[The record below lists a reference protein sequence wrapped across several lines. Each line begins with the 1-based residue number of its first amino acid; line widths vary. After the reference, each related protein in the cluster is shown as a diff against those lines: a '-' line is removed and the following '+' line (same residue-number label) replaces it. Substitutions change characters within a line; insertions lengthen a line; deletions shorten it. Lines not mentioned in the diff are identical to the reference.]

1 MLGVFGECLLKTYKM
16 VLCRAGNQLEV
27 WLMSNRIC
35 DYEMNR
41 IEYHFDKS
49 LKAKTDHYYFGKNFS
64 FNLVS
69 TNGMYIAV
77 F

>member
-1 MLGVFGECLLKTYKM
+1 
-16 VLCRAGNQLEV
+16 
-27 WLMSNRIC
+27 MSNRIC